1 MKIKFDIKTTYEV
14 DVGCV
19 DDYTEAID
27 YVTYN
32 AYELVENGE
41 AKSIGESIG
50 DVTEA

>member
-1 MKIKFDIKTTYEV
+1 MKIRFDIKSTYEI

-32 AYELVENGE
+32 AYELVANGE
-41 AKSIGESIG
+41 AKIIGESIG
-50 DVTEA
+50 DVTKA